1 MGCQQL
7 KQSGLKN
14 NLSGVLRVMVYYQ
27 LVSEALIV
35 STRNLD
41 SGPCALIDSQDRIY
55 VKAKYGMYNA
65 CLLNNVKVSRLG
77 ICL

>member
-1 MGCQQL
+1 MGCQPL

-14 NLSGVLRVMVYYQ
+14 NLSEVLRVVVYYQ

-55 VKAKYGMYNA
+55 VKAKYEMYNA
-65 CLLNNVKVSRLG
+65 C
-77 ICL
+77 